1 MAIAKRPNSSTK
13 DTLPKTDDRAAQ
25 AFISGAGRIEEEAE
39 TDRQRKPVMIRFAP
53 DLLANVDK
61 AAKKR
66 GISRSAWIQFVL
78 SQSLEKGKG

>member
-1 MAIAKRPNSSTK
+1 MAIAKRPNSNTK

-25 AFISGAGRIEEEAE
+25 AFISGAGRIEEEV
-39 TDRQRKPVMIRFAP
+39 DSQRKPVMIRFAP